1 MALEKKAKRSPSLEK
16 PVRIATAEVT
26 LVVDEQV
33 VDAAVV
39 EALDTAV
46 LIAPAERD
54 IEVAQVLHAVLVLL
68 GDGVVLRNEHDDLGA
83 RGFEGLGQGARH
95 VAEAAGLHEGR
106 GFGAGKCDME
116 FLLGGFG
123 HMDANLL
130 MRALLRGVEFSD
142 SVRIRRLSR
151 VLERRIYHMR
161 AWCARARRLRVRP

>member
-1 MALEKKAKRSPSLEK
+1 M
-16 PVRIATAEVT
+16 
-26 LVVDEQV
+26 
-33 VDAAVV
+33 
-39 EALDTAV
+39 
-46 LIAPAERD
+46 
-54 IEVAQVLHAVLVLL
+54 LHAVLVLL
-68 GDGVVLRNEHDDLGA
+68 GDSVVFRNEHDDLGA

-142 SVRIRRLSR
+142 SCG
-151 VLERRIYHMR
+151 Y
-161 AWCARARRLRVRP
+161 AA